1 MCTHIVKRAC
11 GLMGL
16 KDSSGV
22 GCFLQAPRMTN
33 TDHPLGRLL
42 RSFFRLGRRINL
54 LWRRLID
61 DNSVSDRGSSKSFRV
76 LLVTKEKEK
85 KIESSI
91 KDDSKELSI

>member
-1 MCTHIVKRAC
+1 
-11 GLMGL
+11 MGL

-33 TDHPLGRLL
+33 TDHPLGKLL

-54 LWRRLID
+54 LWRWLID
-61 DNSVSDRGSSKSFRV
+61 DNSVSDRGSSSSKSFRV

-85 KIESSI
+85 KIESST
-91 KDDSKELSI
+91 KDDRKELSI